1 MGHAAAGLSD
11 PYVRV
16 TVGLHSRKT
25 AVVHKSLF
33 PIWNETLRLYVWRS
47 ALALACGAA
56 PHSPWRASVAP
67 WAPAAAVLVR

>member
-1 MGHAAAGLSD
+1 MIGHAATGLSD

-33 PIWNETLRLYVWRS
+33 PIWNETLRLYVVLS
-47 ALALACGAA
+47 A
-56 PHSPWRASVAP
+56 
-67 WAPAAAVLVR
+67 